1 MRRILTFLLVVIFS
15 FVLTSCGKEPIIIS
29 GEVVQDSAI
38 KYGYFK
44 LETDDSMLFGIKIT
58 DETKIDY
65 GTQIEPIAM
74 YYAVDVVCGD
84 EIKKEDDENIA
95 YLSGDGNEKWYYAE
109 KITVTGYCQ
118 PSYTDVGFAK
128 PVIYLYPEEETN
140 VTVKLDYNGE
150 LTCTYPKS
158 DGTWRVTAKPDGT
171 LIDENGQEY
180 NYLFWEGESAFEFD
194 FSKGFCIKGEDTAEF
209 LETALAELGLTRR
222 EANEFIV
229 YWLPLMEANEYNV
242 ISFQSENYTEHA
254 KLTVE
259 PTPDTMIR
267 VYIAWYGTDK
277 KIEIEPQELKSPERT
292 GFTVIEWGGSQVR

>member
-1 MRRILTFLLVVIFS
+1 M
-15 FVLTSCGKEPIIIS
+15 
-29 GEVVQDSAI
+29 QDSAI

-171 LIDENGQEY
+171 LIDENGQE
-180 NYLFWEGESAFEFD
+180 
-194 FSKGFCIKGEDTAEF
+194 
-209 LETALAELGLTRR
+209 
-222 EANEFIV
+222 
-229 YWLPLMEANEYNV
+229 
-242 ISFQSENYTEHA
+242 
-254 KLTVE
+254 
-259 PTPDTMIR
+259 
-267 VYIAWYGTDK
+267 
-277 KIEIEPQELKSPERT
+277 
-292 GFTVIEWGGSQVR
+292 